1 MELWDLYD
9 KDRNL
14 LGKDHI
20 RGEEIPKG
28 CYHIV
33 VHVWIQNSKG
43 EYLIS
48 QRAADRPAFP
58 LMWETVGGSVIKGEN
73 SLQGACRETL
83 EEIGVVL
90 SPENGRRIRSVIRD
104 TGVSERFG
112 NILDTWLFTYDGE
125 ANPEKATT
133 AEVAQTVWMSKEQV
147 RKLHEQGK
155 LVPTLA
161 YFFEMEA
168 F

>member
-33 VHVWIQNSKG
+33 VHVWIRNAKG

-48 QRAADRPAFP
+48 QRSADRPAFP
-58 LMWETVGGSVIKGEN
+58 SMWETVGGSVAKGED
-73 SLQGACRETL
+73 SLQGALREVL
-83 EEIGVVL
+83 EEVGIPL
-90 SPENGRRIRSVIRD
+90 SPEDGKCIRSCVRD
-104 TGVSERFG
+104 TGKSERFG

-125 ANPEKATT
+125 VDLSAATT
-133 AEVAQTVWMSKEQV
+133 PEVAQTVWMSKEQV
-147 RKLHEQGK
+147 RELYQAGK
-155 LVPTLA
+155 LVDSLG
-161 YFFEMEA
+161 YFLEMEE